1 MEPTLNVPPAET
13 IAIQRVTLAG
23 FGRGLL
29 GSLIGCGLWL
39 GALMAYVSGREGSA
53 SEGEIFA
60 VMLLSGACT
69 LLPSI
74 LSQMTRGHW
83 VIEESGVRERIMPLV
98 SFLPFG
104 LQRERQVKWADVESF
119 ELKEIRLRGDRP
131 GKRRVRRYLRV
142 MVSGQPAFEIPR
154 KEDREDVAFE
164 RFAAELSHRLGQ
176 R

>member
-1 MEPTLNVPPAET
+1 MEPTLNVLPADA

-39 GALMAYVSGREGSA
+39 GALMAYVSGREGSV

-60 VMLLSGACT
+60 VMVLSGVCT

-74 LSQMTRGHW
+74 LIQMTRGHW
-83 VIEESGVRERIMPLV
+83 VIEESGVRERIVPLV

-104 LQRERQVKWADVESF
+104 SQRERQVKWADVESF
-119 ELKEIRLRGDRP
+119 DIKEIRLRGDRP
-131 GKRRVRRYLRV
+131 GQRRVRRYLSV
-142 MVSGQPAFEIPR
+142 NVSGQPAFKIPQ
-154 KEDREDVAFE
+154 KEGREDVAFE
-164 RFAAELSHRLGQ
+164 RFAAEFSHRMG
-176 R
+176 RS